1 MKRIE
6 KTLLLLALGCALVFG
21 AALTVRAQDFYGE
34 GNVLIAVDMA
44 PYGVNG
50 EVDYPEGTMGTLVW
64 GEDAPRGESSR
75 PAFAL
80 RSAERSADAL
90 PPAPDY
96 ALETVYEPG
105 QTCFL
110 PFPRGNDDPD
120 YFFECWLLPSH
131 MPAEMFRDGEPRF
144 WISSSSVTDE
154 YGETR
159 YLMPAESTKPQPEDE
174 DLTACVD
181 FLEFE
186 CVAVSEHSTLWRYTG
201 TACSVRT
208 GFDPAEYGG
217 PAELTEAQ
225 RKLFADT
232 CDMAW
237 EAEAQFAG
245 DPRYEDASGDRDG
258 RAACLFMDF
267 DMMSPNIIGFYMP
280 YYTAANGLDC
290 LCVNSAWLARSDA
303 ALMETEGCSTLIH
316 ELNHYILGGC
326 VGHELLS
333 STLAEALAEYAV
345 GELMPGALTGGKII
359 ASTKDMASA
368 LRMVPG
374 LLLDGDYEYASSA
387 FSPVTYSL
395 GPHFL
400 RYIER
405 QSTGGD
411 DNGLW
416 RELIGSRMPDRGLT
430 NAAVD
435 DYLRERTGEGLEAWI
450 ARFMAAVVAGAEDG
464 PFCMGD
470 AKTTQALSPDHST
483 FFRDSSEYG
492 TLLGVVNEESAAD
505 AEKAE
510 KMNETFGVTAMQGGG
525 TAYAYRSDTG
535 GPIAITGA
543 DDRWYFFALDMEL
556 PNAMIAEEESGGG
569 TFADVSEDDCYASA
583 VAWAQRRG
591 VTKGTSETTFSPER
605 VCTRAQAITFLW
617 RAFGEPAPAGDR
629 NPFTDVPAGSYY
641 DRATLWALEQGVT
654 AGTSAKAL
662 RFSPDRPCTCAEI
675 LTFIWRAR
683 GSEAPAYP
691 SPLTD
696 GWADAYYY
704 KDAVAWADSRGM
716 LDDAGDTFDPALP
729 CTRGRTVAWLWRE
742 AQIHVSEQHPQ
753 PEGASL

>member
-1 MKRIE
+1 MKRLK
-6 KTLLLLALGCALVFG
+6 KTLLLLSLGLALLFG

-44 PYGVNG
+44 PYGENG
-50 EVDYPEGTMGTLVW
+50 DVDYPEGTMGTLVW
-64 GEDAPRGESSR
+64 GADAPRGESSR

-80 RSAERSADAL
+80 RSTERSADAL

-105 QTCFL
+105 QTFF
-110 PFPRGNDDPD
+110 FPYPRDDDPD
-120 YFFECWLLPSH
+120 YFDDCCLLPAH
-131 MPAEMFRDGEPRF
+131 MPAEVFRDGEPQF
-144 WISSSSVTDE
+144 WIADIAVTDE

-159 YLMPAESTKPQPEDE
+159 YMMPAESLEAQPEDE

-181 FLEFE
+181 FLELE

-201 TACSVRT
+201 TAYSLRT

-217 PAELTEAQ
+217 PVELTEAQ
-225 RKLFADT
+225 IRLFTDT

-237 EAEAQFAG
+237 EAEARLFG

-258 RAACLFMDF
+258 KVACLLMDL
-267 DMMSPNIIGFYMP
+267 DMINPRLVGYYMM
-280 YYTAANGLDC
+280 YYTMANGLDC
-290 LCVNSAWLARSDA
+290 LLINSAWIARADA
-303 ALMETEGCSTLIH
+303 DMVEKESCSTLIH
-316 ELNHYILGGC
+316 ELNHYILAGC
-326 VGHELLS
+326 LGHDRFP
-333 STLAEALAEYAV
+333 TMFTEALAEYAAR
-345 GELMPGALTGGKII
+345 ELMPETLIGAGNSDNTR
-359 ASTKDMASA
+359 DMASA
-368 LRMVPG
+368 LRMLPG
-374 LLLDGDYEYASSA
+374 LLLDGDYEYAASA
-387 FSPVTYSL
+387 FDPEKYSL
-395 GPHFL
+395 GPCFL

-411 DNGLW
+411 DCGLW
-416 RELIGSRMPDRGLT
+416 TELIGSRIPDLGLS
-430 NAAVD
+430 NAVMD

-450 ARFMAAVVAGAEDG
+450 ARFMAAVVVGAEDG

-470 AKTTQALSPDHST
+470 AKTTQSLCPDHSM

-492 TLLGVVNEESAAD
+492 RLLGTVDAESAAD
-505 AEKAE
+505 AKMAE
-510 KMNETFGVTAMQGGG
+510 VMNEVYGLTALQGGG

-556 PNAMIAEEESGGG
+556 PDALTAQEESGG
-569 TFADVSEDDCYASA
+569 TFTDVSEDDCYASA
-583 VAWAQRRG
+583 VEWALRRG

-617 RAFGEPAPAGDR
+617 RAFGEPEPEGAE
-629 NPFTDVPAGSYY
+629 NPFADVPAGNYY
-641 DRATLWALEQGVT
+641 DRATLWALEQGIT

-683 GSEAPAYP
+683 GSETPAYP

-696 GWADAYYY
+696 GWADVYY
-704 KDAVAWADSRGM
+704 KNAVTWADNRAM
-716 LDDAGDTFDPALP
+716 LEDAGDGFDPALP